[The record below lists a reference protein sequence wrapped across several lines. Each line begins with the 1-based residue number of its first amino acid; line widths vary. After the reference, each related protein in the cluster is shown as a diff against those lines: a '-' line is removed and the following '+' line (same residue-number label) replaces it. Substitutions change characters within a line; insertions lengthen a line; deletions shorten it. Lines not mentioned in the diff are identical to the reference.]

1 MAAHMKNLDATHGS
15 ASRSSG
21 LVPPLEVSVVIP
33 CLNEAKSIGLCVDKA
48 LRALAESSL
57 RGEVVVA
64 DNGSTDGSV
73 EVAESRGA
81 RVVHVQERGYG
92 AALNAGIASS
102 TGAFIVMGDAD
113 DSYDFADVP
122 RFVEAAKKGYEMVMG
137 NRFRGGIKPGAMPAL
152 HRYFG
157 NPGLTAVLNLFFCVG
172 IGGSYC
178 GMRGF
183 TPVLYDRLDVPIPGM
198 EFPSE
203 IVLQTGQN

>member
-48 LRALAESSL
+48 VRALAESNL

-73 EVAESRGA
+73 EVAESPGA

-92 AALNAGIASS
+92 AALSPVVAYS
-102 TGAFIVMGDAD
+102 T
-113 DSYDFADVP
+113 S
-122 RFVEAAKKGYEMVMG
+122 ELMVW
-137 NRFRGGIKPGAMPAL
+137 R
-152 HRYFG
+152 
-157 NPGLTAVLNLFFCVG
+157 
-172 IGGSYC
+172 
-178 GMRGF
+178 
-183 TPVLYDRLDVPIPGM
+183 
-198 EFPSE
+198 EW
-203 IVLQTGQN
+203 